1 MPLLSIE
8 TNQALGT
15 DVAQALLDD
24 ATRTLAEMLGKPE
37 HYVMLRLTHNPNM
50 RFGGTAAPLAY
61 LELKS
66 LGLPEQRTAAFSA
79 ALAELL
85 AGIPTFR
92 HHACTSSS
100 QHHSATFGV
109 TTAAL
114 SDPNPPR
121 THPPHHRRT

>member
-85 AGIPTFR
+85 GRHTDIPPSRMYIEFAAPQRHFWGYDGGTF
-92 HHACTSSS
+92 
-100 QHHSATFGV
+100 
-109 TTAAL
+109 
-114 SDPNPPR
+114 
-121 THPPHHRRT
+121 